1 MLTIDVV
8 TLFPEVIT
16 PFTSASIPG
25 RAIGAGLVA
34 VRVAKM
40 MGTLDGGGTIRNSE
54 GTLQLTKSPDGN
66 WLLES
71 PVKDRVDSL
80 AISTL
85 FTSLESLRM
94 DVVPAGKVSPSVT
107 FVANCAIAT
116 RQQKRRA
123 L

>member
-1 MLTIDVV
+1 MKTRN
-8 TLFPEVIT
+8 TLVLLVLL
-16 PFTSASIPG
+16 
-25 RAIGAGLVA
+25 AGLFVYLKWFDKNFEGTD
-34 VRVAKM
+34 AKNEKK
-40 MGTLDGGGTIRNSE
+40 GKVVQVDRDSITSVTIRNSE

-94 DVVPAGKVSPSVT
+94 DAVPA
-107 FVANCAIAT
+107 
-116 RQQKRRA
+116 
-123 L
+123 